1 MILFQPHLSGV
12 SGDML
17 LGALLGLGADP
28 NLLRRFEGFA
38 HPDVRVTQVLLKTVP
53 EGPLVTHSVDLVCEE
68 TETHRHPQEMEA
80 LLGETAR
87 YLEVSP
93 QVHDQA
99 LRTLRVLIDA
109 EAHAHGQ
116 PSEQVHLHEVGRF
129 DTVFDLLGTF
139 LLLEDLGDPDIRST
153 PPRTGTGWISIDH
166 GRVPVPVPAVR
177 EIGIRYSVPLLL
189 DGPPSE
195 LTTPTGLALLVTCAQ
210 FQEIPPPAVIHR
222 SGYGRG
228 SRTLEDH
235 PNLLAAH
242 LLEQTERG
250 RLIQM
255 ETVLDDIT
263 GEEISRATA
272 RLAPLARE
280 VVFHPGTGKKGRPLW
295 TLRILAAQE
304 DFPGLLDLVFKHTP
318 TRGVRYWPVG
328 RLALTHR
335 TRVVQVE
342 TPEGPRP
349 LRWKISRR
357 GFHVLS
363 KPESDD
369 VTAIF
374 DPFA

>member
-129 DTVFDLLGTF
+129 DTVEAEFRERVTKAKEALPSQTTRIDGF
-139 LLLEDLGDPDIRST
+139 GAAFAA
-153 PPRTGTGWISIDH
+153 GWIISKL
-166 GRVPVPVPAVR
+166 GR
-177 EIGIRYSVPLLL
+177 
-189 DGPPSE
+189 
-195 LTTPTGLALLVTCAQ
+195 
-210 FQEIPPPAVIHR
+210 
-222 SGYGRG
+222 
-228 SRTLEDH
+228 
-235 PNLLAAH
+235 
-242 LLEQTERG
+242 
-250 RLIQM
+250 
-255 ETVLDDIT
+255 
-263 GEEISRATA
+263 
-272 RLAPLARE
+272 
-280 VVFHPGTGKKGRPLW
+280 
-295 TLRILAAQE
+295 
-304 DFPGLLDLVFKHTP
+304 
-318 TRGVRYWPVG
+318 
-328 RLALTHR
+328 
-335 TRVVQVE
+335 
-342 TPEGPRP
+342 
-349 LRWKISRR
+349 
-357 GFHVLS
+357 
-363 KPESDD
+363 SDK
-369 VTAIF
+369 
-374 DPFA
+374 